1 MTTHHTKQLKILKNL
16 DLSHFGVAFWLVKRK
31 VLHREADYSVLRVAI
46 DEKLKKRFKGY
57 VKAQLQTPNF
67 HLDAYEFTN
76 ADTDD
81 VLLSIDAEATD
92 FPKVEVAIAQGFD
105 NPIAQEY
112 EELLNSWAYVVQFE
126 RGKERLYAWR
136 KINAITNPKKVES
149 RKATF
154 FQNHKLID
162 VEEKQVFLI
171 DPHFDFFIFEGTT
184 FIANKREF
192 ESSMNFREGMKNH
205 GNELLDHFQ
214 GMHFLSD
221 VEPIREYVGD
231 NLHHLRK
238 LASIKKAGY
247 YQQPHYVAS
256 LIKVCQVEGWELK
269 IADGRIVVELETIE
283 LLLKLLNNE
292 RLRSPI
298 NNELFDAAV
307 KKTVAKK
314 GKAA

>member
-1 MTTHHTKQLKILKNL
+1 MTASHAKQLKAVKNL
-16 DLSHFGVAFWLVKRK
+16 DVAPFEVSFWLVKRK
-31 VLHREADYSVLRVAI
+31 VLHREADYSVLRVEI

-57 VKAQLQTPNF
+57 LKQQLQTRNF
-67 HLDAYEFTN
+67 HLEAYEFTN

-81 VLLSIDAEATD
+81 VLLSMDAEATD
-92 FPKVEVAIAQGFD
+92 FPKVEAAIAQGFD

-112 EELLNSWAYVVQFE
+112 EELLKSWAYLVQFE
-126 RGKERLYAWR
+126 RGKDRLYAWR
-136 KINAITNPKKVES
+136 KINAMTNPKKVES
-149 RKATF
+149 RKAIF
-154 FQNHKLID
+154 FRNHKLID
-162 VEEKQVFLI
+162 VDEEQVFLI
-171 DPHFDFFIFEGTT
+171 DPHFDFFVFEGVTL
-184 FIANKREF
+184 IANKREF
-192 ESSMNFREGMKNH
+192 ESSMNFREGMKAH

-247 YQQPHYVAS
+247 YQQPDYVAS
-256 LIKVCQVEGWELK
+256 LIKVCQDEGWELK
-269 IADGRIVVELETIE
+269 IADVRIVVELDTIE